1 MFPGLIVSGAT
12 LIIAPGPIIG
22 QWSTEIKKHAIGR
35 SVYIYSGRANGDY
48 IEAEELAKYDVVLT
62 HYEVCLIDCIFLS
75 SSPINRKNCRLL
87 GLKLTI
93 LILLLTDR
101 VEKVCKRLFR
111 L

>member
-1 MFPGLIVSGAT
+1 MFPELIISGAT

-35 SVYIYSGRANGDY
+35 SVYIYSGRANDDY

-62 HYEVCLIDCIFLS
+62 HYEVCLIDCLFLLS
-75 SSPINRKNCRLL
+75 LHINRKNCRLL
-87 GLKLTI
+87 ELKLII

-101 VEKVCKRLFR
+101 VEKVCKRLFK